1 MGWAFLRFFCWEDLG
16 ENLPI
21 FTPGKQPL
29 MLIIHINLK
38 FPLKTQV
45 FPVALQKWHGIP
57 MFSRPYPW
65 KPHTVE
71 EKLRSLLHSERNG
84 ENGGNGGLRGVSLL
98 MLSSCSSK
106 KLAQAERD
114 GGLVDGW
121 FCVEDLVFGICGSV
135 WLKFDLTWLNFVYY
149 EAANYLTALTNRSS
163 WLPS

>member
-1 MGWAFLRFFCWEDLG
+1 MGWASCDSFCLKILEKIFQFL
-16 ENLPI
+16 

-29 MLIIHINLK
+29 MLIININLK
-38 FPLKTQV
+38 FPLKSQQ
-45 FPVALQKWHGIP
+45 FPVASKKRHGIP

-65 KPHTVE
+65 KPHFVE

-106 KLAQAERD
+106 KLGQAEMD

-121 FCVEDLVFGICGSV
+121 FCVEDLVFWNLWVSFGV
-135 WLKFDLTWLNFVYY
+135 HHKDLVKWENQ
-149 EAANYLTALTNRSS
+149 
-163 WLPS
+163 P